1 MDSDSQEFGGF
12 GRLNSSTEF
21 HTLGDGYAG
30 RENSLMVYIP
40 ARAAFI
46 LARKVWLVFLKID
59 LLNPLDIFLTFLRV
73 MVINKIKS
81 IYSTLKTRWFNSFVV
96 KY

>member
-46 LARKVWLVFLKID
+46 LARKVWLFFFKID
-59 LLNPLDIFLTFLRV
+59 LLNPFHNFLTFLRV

-81 IYSTLKTRWFNSFVV
+81 IYSTLKKRCFDSFIVT
-96 KY
+96 Y

>member
-46 LARKVWLVFLKID
+46 LARKVWLFFFKDWFIESFRYFFDFLAGYGD
-59 LLNPLDIFLTFLRV
+59 
-73 MVINKIKS
+73 
-81 IYSTLKTRWFNSFVV
+81 
-96 KY
+96 

>member
-1 MDSDSQEFGGF
+1 MDSDSQEFGSF
-12 GRLNSSTEF
+12 WCLEQSPEF
-21 HTLGDGYAG
+21 QTLGDGYAG

-46 LARKVWLVFLKID
+46 LARKVWLVFLKD
-59 LLNPLDIFLTFLRV
+59 WFFESFSFFDWWV

-81 IYSTLKTRWFNSFVV
+81 IYSTLKKKMF
-96 KY
+96 